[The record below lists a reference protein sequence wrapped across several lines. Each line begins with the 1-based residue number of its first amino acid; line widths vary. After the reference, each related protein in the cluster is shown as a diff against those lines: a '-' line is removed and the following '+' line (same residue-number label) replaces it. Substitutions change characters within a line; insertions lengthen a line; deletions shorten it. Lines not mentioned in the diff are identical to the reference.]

1 MFGISFAELFIILLI
16 AAIFV
21 RPKDIPHIAKGLRK
35 AHKHFME
42 LKKEVMSY
50 YTQFHDELEEIESET
65 KYIIDQNG
73 KSQIAY
79 DVSDL
84 KDLRP
89 KKRSKKKKELT
100 EYS

>member
-1 MFGISFAELFIILLI
+1 MFGISFSELFIILLI
-16 AAIFV
+16 AAVFV
-21 RPKDIPHIAKGLRK
+21 RPKDIPHIAKGLRR
-35 AHKHFME
+35 AYNHFMR

-50 YTQFHDELEEIESET
+50 YEQFHNELEEIESET

-84 KDLRP
+84 ENLRP
-89 KKRSKKKKELT
+89 KKSSNKKKKIT
-100 EYS
+100 EIS